1 MLDKTKKGGVLH
13 NVIFILIVAA
23 VVMACY
29 LLYINFFKSNVK
41 KCAVMVIEDESF
53 FSDFE
58 VIDNE
63 VHIYCVVSLK
73 NDSSDIKK
81 VKLAGNFQKEV
92 EKGLLKET
100 SLEACFIESAA
111 DCVVVEGNS
120 TVKYLKV
127 EFVGEYAGNSSMSN
141 RMLPPI
147 EVIEA
152 EDSISDPF
160 NHNE

>member
-13 NVIFILIVAA
+13 NVILILAVAA
-23 VVMACY
+23 VIMACY

-41 KCAVMVIEDESF
+41 ECAVIVIEDESF

-81 VKLAGNFQKEV
+81 VKLTGNFQKEV
-92 EKGLLKET
+92 EKGLLKEA

-111 DCVVVEGNS
+111 DSVVVEGNS
-120 TVKYLKV
+120 TVKYIKV

-147 EVIEA
+147 EVIET
-152 EDSISDPF
+152 E
-160 NHNE
+160 E